1 MTIYLKGVQTWR
13 QLENFGDESVFF
25 FAGPFDVVSCSF
37 PIRAGLGWWAV
48 EERKRE
54 RGERESGSLKA
65 RVALFTQPAASDHL
79 TQI

>member
-25 FAGPFDVVSCSF
+25 FMGPFDVVSCSF
-37 PIRAGLGWWAV
+37 PDKSRPRMVGRGR
-48 EERKRE
+48 EKER
-54 RGERESGSLKA
+54 ERESGSLKA